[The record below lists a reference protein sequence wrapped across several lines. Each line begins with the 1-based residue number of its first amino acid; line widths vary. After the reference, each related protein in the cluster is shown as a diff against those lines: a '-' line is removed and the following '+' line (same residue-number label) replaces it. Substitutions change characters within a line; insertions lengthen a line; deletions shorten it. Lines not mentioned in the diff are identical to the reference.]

1 MRHHK
6 ESLSRAALQGDLST
20 TFKQSVMDVLIGI
33 TTSFEDGEQRLHHTY
48 VQAVER
54 AGGIPVVVPMVEDA
68 SVMERFAKMLHG
80 LVITGGPAITQGL
93 IGSLPADISDTA
105 AVRVQSDNLITDAI
119 EHRKKPI
126 LGICYGMQLLNA
138 RAGGTIYADVEA
150 QVENAFAH
158 STKRGAKM
166 HDIEIDRTSALYDA
180 LQTQSLQVNTRH
192 IQAISDPGDAFRVT
206 AVAPDGTPEAIENE
220 SGSIIGVQFHPER
233 MGDAMLPL
241 FKQFIDRASRTRQI
255 EASPL

>member
-1 MRHHK
+1 
-6 ESLSRAALQGDLST
+6 
-20 TFKQSVMDVLIGI
+20 MDVFIGI

-48 VQAVER
+48 VQAIER
-54 AGGIPVVVPMVEDA
+54 AGGIPVVVPMLETA
-68 SVMERFAKMLHG
+68 AATEKFARLLHG

-93 IGSLPADISDTA
+93 IGSLPSDISDTEP
-105 AVRVQSDNLITDAI
+105 VRVQSDTLIADAI
-119 EHRKKPI
+119 EQRNKPM

-150 QVENAFAH
+150 QVEKAFAH

-192 IQAISDPGDAFRVT
+192 IQAISNPGEAFRIT

-233 MGDAMLPL
+233 MGEAMLPL
-241 FKQFIDRASRTRQI
+241 FMQFIERAKRTRQI
-255 EASPL
+255 EASSL